1 MALTEETG
9 STSHYNQAH
18 YLAELHNL
26 WSLGDWQSLSELSA
40 NEQKEACT
48 EQKIYLASSLYQLG
62 RFSEA
67 NELIRQLKLTLEQK
81 KIAAKVLISG
91 VYNSLSRAH
100 ACANNYVQAEILC
113 KRSLTET
120 SNRQLTKAQLNA
132 RISEQFSQLGIP
144 RLADNIT
151 PREFKP
157 DAEVHLNALS
167 SYFSHEPF
175 IQVALA
181 ELYQFRGQYEH
192 AIVRWQNASSLLN
205 AEMPQVYYDRLK
217 DAYKAVQGFP
227 QGTTEQ
233 ESLRGDIDK
242 HRLLSEIHKH
252 LQPEFYFE
260 IGVQTGKSL
269 ALAKCEAIGVDPMPM
284 VVVELPA
291 SSKVITSSSDSFF
304 KKQSD
309 ILLQKSIDLCFI
321 DGMHLFEYVL
331 RDFINVEKYAKPNSL
346 IIIDDIFP
354 GHPDQAKR
362 ERCTRAWTGDV
373 WKLKE
378 TLAKYRPD
386 LFILA
391 IDAYPTGLLL
401 ISALDPSNTTLSDSY
416 QIIKNDYSNLDPAPE
431 KLINREGSI
440 SGSSE
445 IIHKVLDALKS
456 TKHQDINAS
465 TLKLTLENFVN
476 Q

>member
-1 MALTEETG
+1 MALAEATG
-9 STSHYNQAH
+9 SINNGNQTH
-18 YLAELHNL
+18 YLAELHIL

-40 NEQKEACT
+40 NEQKDACT
-48 EQKIYLASSLYQLG
+48 EQKIYLVSSLYQLG
-62 RFSEA
+62 RSSEA
-67 NELIRQLKLTLEQK
+67 NELIQQLELTPEQK
-81 KIAAKVLISG
+81 KLAAKVLISG
-91 VYNSLSRAH
+91 VYNSLGRAH
-100 ACANNYVQAEILC
+100 ACANNYTQAEILC
-113 KRSLTET
+113 KRSLTEI
-120 SNRQLTKAQLNA
+120 SNRPFTQAQLNA

-144 RLADNIT
+144 RLANNIA

-157 DAEVHLNALS
+157 DAEVYLNALS

-181 ELYQFRGQYEH
+181 ELYQFRGQYER

-205 AEMPQVYYDRLK
+205 VEMPQVYYDRLK
-217 DAYKAVQGFP
+217 DAYKSVKGFP
-227 QGTTEQ
+227 QGTAEQ

-284 VVVELPA
+284 VGVELPA

-309 ILLQKSIDLCFI
+309 LLLKKSIDLCFI

-331 RDFINVEKYAKPNSL
+331 RDFINVEKYAKTHSL

-354 GHPDQAKR
+354 GHADQAKR

-378 TLAKYRPD
+378 TLEKYRPD

-391 IDAYPTGLLL
+391 VDAYPTGLLL
-401 ISALDPSNTTLSDSY
+401 ISALDPSNTNLSDSY
-416 QIIKNDYSNLDPAPE
+416 HTIKNDYSDLTPVPHE
-431 KLINREGSI
+431 LINREGSI

-445 IIHKVLDALKS
+445 IIYKILNALKS

-465 TLKLTLENFVN
+465 SLKLTLENLAN
-476 Q
+476 R